1 MRLISGAYFFSSIL
15 LSACRSKAN
24 KAILKT
30 NSRLEIKPLFALP
43 HAFVRG
49 RSNIGSGSLVSFCHF
64 YHFATLSSFHSL
76 AGDKL
81 RYCQPFQENVSP
93 FSKGVNDF
101 RKVSTCSGKRLST
114 TSEKEQKTVNRNQE
128 KTKRETRRQVD
139 KETLRFSLLWKN

>member
-1 MRLISGAYFFSSIL
+1 MRLISGAYFFASIL

-30 NSRLEIKPLFALP
+30 NSRLEIKPLFALT

-49 RSNIGSGSLVSFCHF
+49 CSNIGSGSLVSFCHF
-64 YHFATLSSFHSL
+64 ATLSSFHSL
-76 AGDKL
+76 AGNKL
-81 RYCQPFQENVSP
+81 CYCQPFQENVNP

-128 KTKRETRRQVD
+128 KIKRETRRQVD